1 MSYTVL
7 YHHLIYKEDIPLLNK
22 DILQS
27 IKIAIEL
34 RLMNSPEQYG
44 RPLRKTLKGY
54 WKLRV
59 RDYRV
64 VYKVVKNEIHIFA
77 IAHRSKV
84 YQLAEKRIKQM
95 FYT

>member
-7 YHHLIYKEDIPLLNK
+7 YHHLICKEDIPSINK
-22 DILQS
+22 DILQR

-44 RPLRKTLKGY
+44 KPLRKTLKGF
-54 WKLRV
+54 WKLRIG
-59 RDYRV
+59 DYRV
-64 VYKVVKNEIHIFA
+64 VYKVIKKEICIYA

-84 YQLAEKRIKQM
+84 YQLADKRIKRM

>member
-7 YHHLIYKEDIPLLNK
+7 YHHLICKEDIPSINK
-22 DILQS
+22 DILRR

-44 RPLRKTLKGY
+44 RPLRKTLAGY
-54 WKLRV
+54 WKIRIG
-59 RDYRV
+59 DYRI
-64 VYKVVKNEIHIFA
+64 VYKVVKKEIHIYA

-84 YQLAEKRIKQM
+84 YQLANKRIKKM
-95 FYT
+95 FYA